1 MLNFKCVLYTRL
13 WATWKYNVRWCNDHM
28 PNQMNEWMD
37 IFPMTLSVY
46 PYPYTKLIL
55 FWISVS
61 NWLNYLFREISFRKS
76 IKMTIKTHIKSGTF
90 LFSLLVF
97 YSNERYFALK
107 ILKYFISAM
116 CICDSFFTSNKP
128 SIWNRAK
135 WYENIDLM
143 CSSVASQLYFEYN
156 FVHLSFSYS

>member
-1 MLNFKCVLYTRL
+1 MLYFKCVLYTRL
-13 WATWKYNVRWCNDHM
+13 WATWEYNVRWYNDRM

-37 IFPMTLSVY
+37 IFPMKLSV
-46 PYPYTKLIL
+46 YPYTKLIL

-76 IKMTIKTHIKSGTF
+76 IKMTIKTHIKSGQF
-90 LFSLLVF
+90 LFSLLLL

-116 CICDSFFTSNKP
+116 YVTFFYFKQTKHLKSSKMVRKYRLDMLFCCITIVFWIQFCAF
-128 SIWNRAK
+128 I
-135 WYENIDLM
+135 
-143 CSSVASQLYFEYN
+143 V
-156 FVHLSFSYS
+156 